1 MNTPAVT
8 MVAAW
13 ISADTGVGPSIASG
27 SQVWS
32 PSCADLPIAPTNSS
46 TVTAVHMRG
55 RERDLA
61 DEVQHAL
68 LRIAGEALFNTAVHS
83 RAHQVTVTLTYA
95 TDTVALSVDDDG
107 VGDTE
112 HLRRV
117 MRTASL
123 GDLTAGR
130 HRGLANMSSRAAE
143 LGGEPRVSGGSCG
156 CDVGHDV

>member
-1 MNTPAVT
+1 
-8 MVAAW
+8 
-13 ISADTGVGPSIASG
+13 
-27 SQVWS
+27 
-32 PSCADLPIAPTNSS
+32 
-46 TVTAVHMRG
+46 MRG

-95 TDTVALSVDDDG
+95 VDTVALSVDDDG
-107 VGDTE
+107 VGDPE

-143 LGGEPRVSGGSCG
+143 LGGELRIRRSRIGGIRVAVVLPIGTAGSATPDDPLRTKEFG
-156 CDVGHDV
+156 